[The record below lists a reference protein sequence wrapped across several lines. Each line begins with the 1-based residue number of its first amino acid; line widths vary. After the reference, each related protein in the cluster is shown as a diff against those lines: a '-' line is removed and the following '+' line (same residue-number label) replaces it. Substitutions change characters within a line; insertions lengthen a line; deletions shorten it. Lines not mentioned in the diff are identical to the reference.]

1 MTSDEIEFLPKKYRE
16 KRKSHNF
23 QISRLLLIVGIV
35 AGMSAVLLYQ
45 LASLHSVNLQV
56 AALDQQHEKV
66 MQLMQ
71 EVDRR
76 RNEVA
81 VKRHHA
87 KLLTFLDHPYPK
99 SQVIAAIANP
109 LPTEITITRLQVT
122 VEQIAAANA
131 KPASEKG
138 KAVPKGHPMELDLK
152 VLIDEAKS
160 RRCTVEVEGTTDDT
174 SCLYTFLASL
184 HQAEI
189 IESAKIE
196 SIDPQQKTDGSEF
209 SHFTAHVKIK
219 RAYLTHF
226 ETLVGRTVQTIP
238 SQEDLR

>member
-23 QISRLLLIVGIV
+23 QVSRLLVVVVMV

-45 LASLHSVNLQV
+45 LAALHAVNRQV
-56 AALDQQHEKV
+56 AALEEPHERV

-71 EVDRR
+71 EVERQR
-76 RNEVA
+76 AEVA
-81 VKRHHA
+81 IKRHHA
-87 KLLTFLDHPYPK
+87 KLLTFLEHPYPK
-99 SQVIAAIANP
+99 SQVISAIASP
-109 LPTEITITRLQVT
+109 LPSEITITRLQVT
-122 VEQIAAANA
+122 VEQTAGANNKA
-131 KPASEKG
+131 PSEKG
-138 KAVPKGHPMELDLK
+138 KKAPQGHPMELDLK
-152 VLIDEAKS
+152 QLVDEAKS

-196 SIDPQQKTDGSEF
+196 SIDPHQNSDGTEF
-209 SHFTAHVKIK
+209 SNFTAHVKIK
-219 RAYLTHF
+219 RGYLTHF
-226 ETLVGRTVQTIP
+226 ETLVGQTLP
-238 SQEDLR
+238 AASSREGVR

>member
-23 QISRLLLIVGIV
+23 QVSRLLLIVVIV

-45 LASLHSVNLQV
+45 LASLHAVNLQV
-56 AALDQQHEKV
+56 SALDSQHEKI

-71 EVDRR
+71 EVERSR
-76 RNEVA
+76 AEVA

-87 KLLTFLDHPYPK
+87 KLQTFLDHPYPK
-99 SQVIAAIANP
+99 SQIIAAIANP

-122 VEQIAAANA
+122 VEQLAATSA
-131 KPASEKG
+131 KPPSEKG
-138 KAVPKGHPMELDLK
+138 KSVPQGHPMVLDLK
-152 VLIDEAKS
+152 QLIGEAKAH
-160 RRCTVEVEGTTDDT
+160 RCTVEVEGTTDDT

-196 SIDPQQKTDGSEF
+196 SIDPHQKSDGSEF
-209 SHFTAHVKIK
+209 SNFTAHVKVK
-219 RAYLTHF
+219 RGYLNHF
-226 ETLVGRTVQTIP
+226 ETLVGRTIEAAP
-238 SQEDLR
+238 LAEGIR

>member
-23 QISRLLLIVGIV
+23 QVSRMLLVVVIV

-45 LASLHSVNLQV
+45 LAKLHAVNQQV
-56 AALDQQHEKV
+56 AALDEPHARV

-71 EVDRR
+71 EVERR
-76 RNEVA
+76 RAEVA

-99 SQVIAAIANP
+99 SQVISAIASP
-109 LPTEITITRLQVT
+109 LPSEITITRLQVT
-122 VEQIAAANA
+122 VEQTVGANN
-131 KPASEKG
+131 KPPSEKG
-138 KAVPKGHPMELDLK
+138 KKAPKGHPMELDLK
-152 VLIDEAKS
+152 QLVDEAKS
-160 RRCTVEVEGTTDDT
+160 RRYTVEVEGTTDDT

-196 SIDPQQKTDGSEF
+196 SIDPHQKSDGSEF
-209 SHFTAHVKIK
+209 SNFTAHVKIK
-219 RAYLTHF
+219 RGYLTHF
-226 ETLVGRTVQTIP
+226 ETLVGQTLPAATHREAI
-238 SQEDLR
+238 L

>member
-23 QISRLLLIVGIV
+23 QVSRLLLIVVIV
-35 AGMSAVLLYQ
+35 ASMSAVLLYQ
-45 LASLHSVNLQV
+45 LAALHSVHREV
-56 AALDQQHEKV
+56 AMLDEKHSKV

-71 EVDRR
+71 DVERR
-76 RNEVA
+76 RVEVA

-87 KLLTFLDHPYPK
+87 RLLTFLDHLYPK

-109 LPTEITITRLQVT
+109 LPAEITLTRLQVS

-138 KAVPKGHPMELDLK
+138 KATPQGHPMELDLK
-152 VLIDEAKS
+152 QLIDETKS
-160 RRCTVEVEGTTDDT
+160 RRYTVEVEGTTDDT

-189 IESAKIE
+189 IESATIE
-196 SIDPQQKTDGSEF
+196 SIDPQQRSDGSEF
-209 SHFTAHVKIK
+209 SNFTAHVKFK
-219 RAYLTHF
+219 RGYLTHF
-226 ETLVGRTVQTIP
+226 ETIVGRTIEAAS

>member
-16 KRKSHNF
+16 KRKGHNF
-23 QISRLLLIVGIV
+23 QVSRILLIVILV
-35 AGMSAVLLYQ
+35 ASMSAVLLYQ
-45 LASLHSVNLQV
+45 LAALHSVNLQV
-56 AALDQQHEKV
+56 AALDGQHEKV

-71 EVDRR
+71 EVELRR
-76 RNEVA
+76 AEVA

-99 SQVIAAIANP
+99 SQIIAAIANP
-109 LPTEITITRLQVT
+109 LPTEITITRLQVS
-122 VEQIAAANA
+122 VEQMAGNHA
-131 KPASEKG
+131 KPPSEKG
-138 KAVPKGHPMELDLK
+138 KEAPKGHPMELDLK
-152 VLIDEAKS
+152 QLIDETKA

-196 SIDPQQKTDGSEF
+196 SIDPHQKTDGSEF
-209 SHFTAHVKIK
+209 SNFTAHVKIK
-219 RAYLTHF
+219 RGYLTHF
-226 ETLVGRTVQTIP
+226 ETLLGRQIEVAPNGEST
-238 SQEDLR
+238 R

>member
-23 QISRLLLIVGIV
+23 QVSRLLLIVLVV
-35 AGMSAVLLYQ
+35 ASMSAVVLYQ
-45 LASLHSVNLQV
+45 LASLHAVNREV
-56 AALDQQHEKV
+56 ATLDQQHAKV

-71 EVDRR
+71 EVERR
-76 RNEVA
+76 RAEVA

-99 SQVIAAIANP
+99 SQVISAIANP
-109 LPTEITITRLQVT
+109 LPTEITITRLQLT
-122 VEQIAAANA
+122 VEQTAVAGQ
-131 KPASEKG
+131 KPVSEKG
-138 KAVPKGHPMELDLK
+138 KSAPQGHPMELDLK
-152 VLIDEAKS
+152 QLIDDAKS
-160 RRCTVEVEGTTDDT
+160 RHCTVEVEGTTDDT

-196 SIDPQQKTDGSEF
+196 SIDPHQNSDGSEF
-209 SHFTAHVKIK
+209 SNFTAHVKVK
-219 RAYLTHF
+219 RGYLMHF
-226 ETLVGRTVQTIP
+226 ETVVGQRVDAAP
-238 SQEDLR
+238 SLEDLR

>member
-1 MTSDEIEFLPKKYRE
+1 MTSDEIEFLPKNFRE

-23 QISRLLLIVGIV
+23 QVSRLLLIVVIV

-45 LASLHSVNLQV
+45 LAALHSVNRQV
-56 AALDQQHEKV
+56 AALDEQHNKV

-71 EVDRR
+71 EVERR
-76 RNEVA
+76 RGEVV

-99 SQVIAAIANP
+99 SQIIAAIANP
-109 LPTEITITRLQVT
+109 LPSEITITRLEVT
-122 VEQIAAANA
+122 VEQLANNNA
-131 KPASEKG
+131 KPPSEKG
-138 KAVPKGHPMELDLK
+138 KKAPQGHSMELDLK
-152 VLIDEAKS
+152 QLIEEVKT

-196 SIDPQQKTDGSEF
+196 SIDPHQKTDGSEF
-209 SHFTAHVKIK
+209 SNFTAHVKVK
-219 RAYLTHF
+219 RGYLTPF
-226 ETLVGRTVQTIP
+226 ESLVGRTIETAP
-238 SQEDLR
+238 GQEDIR